1 MKISQLITFASLA
14 LLPIS
19 TFSQTEKPVVV
30 QESLDWK
37 KLHIRPGLAIY
48 IPYVDLAE
56 TNITGDAYLEA
67 AYDLDKKADV
77 KARINIGSFTGVA
90 FGGTLHSVD
99 KLVSK
104 KTKFKVASYT
114 SGNKEITSFYENV
127 SEYRIVRGPTAELRI
142 GKFGDSGLYTRL
154 DGGYDFQTH
163 SRAYFKNYASNRNG
177 FTSAKILATV
187 AKFNQSEI
195 FDTTFDE
202 RYESRFGA
210 GALVSFL
217 AERKPW
223 KRVSWHL
230 GLDLGYMMIFGVNEP
245 VTGFTTV
252 ENNKANII
260 LDIKGGLNIRI

>member
-14 LLPIS
+14 LLPIVA
-19 TFSQTEKPVVV
+19 FSQTEKPVVV

-56 TNITGDAYLEA
+56 TNITGDVYVDA
-67 AYDLDKKADV
+67 AYDLDKLANV
-77 KARINIGSFTGVA
+77 NARINIGSFTGVA

-99 KLVSK
+99 KLVRK
-104 KTKFKVASYT
+104 KTRFKVASYT
-114 SGNKEITSFYENV
+114 SGNSKITSFYENV
-127 SEYRIVRGPTAELRI
+127 SEYRTVKGPTAELRV

-163 SRAYFKNYASNRNG
+163 SRAYFKGYPSSNNG
-177 FTSAKILATV
+177 FTSFKILATV

-195 FDTTFDE
+195 IDSSFKE
-202 RYESRFGA
+202 QYESRIGA
-210 GALVSFL
+210 GALISL
-217 AERKPW
+217 MTERKPW
-223 KRVSWHL
+223 KRVSWHM
-230 GLDLGYMMIFGVNEP
+230 GLDLGYMTIFGVRD
-245 VTGFTTV
+245 VTSFYEDG
-252 ENNKANII
+252 NNKSNFI